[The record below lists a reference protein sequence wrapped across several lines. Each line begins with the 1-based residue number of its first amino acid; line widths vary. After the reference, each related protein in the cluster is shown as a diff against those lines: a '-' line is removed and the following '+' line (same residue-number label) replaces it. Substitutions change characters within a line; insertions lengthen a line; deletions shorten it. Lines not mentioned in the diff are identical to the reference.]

1 MENWRIRELENSF
14 FDVTNRLINQLQ
26 LIFFLLCN
34 SSFLTVGT
42 VKKSLLFSLKSKKEY
57 ALHHLIGPQR
67 IATLVNGQNLLLIP
81 INEFWKHIF
90 SEIVWRRCEI
100 VCASINVEF
109 LVEFNMIDVYLF
121 CIDYMLLLLSTNISY
136 RLHV

>member
-1 MENWRIRELENSF
+1 M
-14 FDVTNRLINQLQ
+14 
-26 LIFFLLCN
+26 
-34 SSFLTVGT
+34 
-42 VKKSLLFSLKSKKEY
+42 LF
-57 ALHHLIGPQR
+57 
-67 IATLVNGQNLLLIP
+67 IP

-136 RLHV
+136 KTTCVVDTI